1 MLYSDKNMKTVGVY
15 SMVQTLERRE
25 KEKDSTYIH
34 SIFGYIIGYAGAT
47 LCTSATHHSDI
58 QHCYTLWSGIL
69 NYQMENLCLYIP
81 RESGDLAEIDPSGVC
96 ESYGWRVSNC
106 V

>member
-15 SMVQTLERRE
+15 SMVQTPERRE

-47 LCTSATHHSDI
+47 LCTSATRH
-58 QHCYTLWSGIL
+58 
-69 NYQMENLCLYIP
+69 
-81 RESGDLAEIDPSGVC
+81 
-96 ESYGWRVSNC
+96 
-106 V
+106 